1 VSPAEAALVAAGY
14 PAGLATEIR
23 AVHRA
28 PEVAQRR
35 ACAARTRLERDFNV
49 AAWLD
54 RYVAIYLSVSS

>member
-1 VSPAEAALVAAGY
+1 
-14 PAGLATEIR
+14 
-23 AVHRA
+23 
-28 PEVAQRR
+28 VAQRR